1 MGKWISGGC
10 ERVLQWNHELLAG
23 GILSQRVDMV
33 ARRGPRASW
42 GIVVEKTPIKNQ
54 DSCYYENCI
63 ARKRRGC
70 PPPSPKGYHSPH
82 RKHRKIIGLGLAD
95 FREVIRKRYCD
106 IL

>member
-42 GIVVEKTPIKNQ
+42 GIVGEKTHAIMRTALQEREEDAHHPAPKATTAPIVNTEK
-54 DSCYYENCI
+54 
-63 ARKRRGC
+63 
-70 PPPSPKGYHSPH
+70 
-82 RKHRKIIGLGLAD
+82 LLA
-95 FREVIRKRYCD
+95 
-106 IL
+106 